1 MMPVF
6 LRINALVHGISA
18 VYAVILVAIPSFLL
32 RPLLVTNRAL
42 FLVLFGVAI
51 LGVLD
56 AAAISKEWRNPGS
69 PMLLSIS
76 LHLVAFTAVVAIVTV
91 ELLSRPESRSLSWFV
106 SHDFTFII
114 CLAVVRAILAERLLT
129 RRVSQ

>member
-1 MMPVF
+1 MRVF
-6 LRINALVHGISA
+6 LRINALIHGISA
-18 VYAVILVAIPSFLL
+18 VYAVILVVIPGFLL

-42 FLVLFGVAI
+42 FLALFGIAI
-51 LGVLD
+51 FGVLD
-56 AAAISKEWRNPGS
+56 AAALLKEWKDPGS
-69 PMLLSIS
+69 SMLLSIS
-76 LHLVAFTAVVAIVTV
+76 LHLVAFASVVAIITV

-106 SHDFTFII
+106 SHDFTFMV